1 LVQQR
6 RLAHLSWA
14 GDDLDESAWL
24 GKATLEK
31 DALRA

>member
-1 LVQQR
+1 
-6 RLAHLSWA
+6 LSWA